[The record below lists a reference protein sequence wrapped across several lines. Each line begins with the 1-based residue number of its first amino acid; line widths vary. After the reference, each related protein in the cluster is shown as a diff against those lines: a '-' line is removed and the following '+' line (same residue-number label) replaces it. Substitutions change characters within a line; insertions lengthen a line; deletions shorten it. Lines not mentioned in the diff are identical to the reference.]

1 MSLKE
6 VGRMTSQMI
15 RILILNARMPFSP
28 HREKPVPYDY
38 VDDNEER
45 RLQAL
50 DEFERCFTPHDLP
63 LTALEFAK
71 IVRRV
76 MDEAPELTRAV
87 LALQAERHK
96 LGEMGVIEAITRGE
110 PIGSSLMR
118 IFDTSIPGADEHDGR
133 NAQGCRDL
141 FCEKYFEANPG
152 KNVIYATYYGTPDF
166 RL

>member
-76 MDEAPELTRAV
+76 MDEAPD
-87 LALQAERHK
+87 ALVASIVER
-96 LGEMGVIEAITRGE
+96 
-110 PIGSSLMR
+110 
-118 IFDTSIPGADEHDGR
+118 
-133 NAQGCRDL
+133 AQG
-141 FCEKYFEANPG
+141 KG
-152 KNVIYATYYGTPDF
+152 KGKGKGRGKAAGGA
-166 RL
+166 

>member
-6 VGRMTSQMI
+6 VGRMTSQLI

-71 IVRRV
+71 IVGRV
-76 MDEAPELTRAV
+76 MDEAPERRA
-87 LALQAERHK
+87 RCSRC
-96 LGEMGVIEAITRGE
+96 GPSAI
-110 PIGSSLMR
+110 SSAR
-118 IFDTSIPGADEHDGR
+118 WG
-133 NAQGCRDL
+133 
-141 FCEKYFEANPG
+141 
-152 KNVIYATYYGTPDF
+152 
-166 RL
+166 

>member
-1 MSLKE
+1 
-6 VGRMTSQMI
+6 MTSQMI
-15 RILILNARMPFSP
+15 RIFNFKRSHALLSAS
-28 HREKPVPYDY
+28 REAGAYDY

-50 DEFERCFTPHDLP
+50 DEFELCFTPHDLP

-96 LGEMGVIEAITRGE
+96 LGEMGVIEAIR
-110 PIGSSLMR
+110 
-118 IFDTSIPGADEHDGR
+118 
-133 NAQGCRDL
+133 
-141 FCEKYFEANPG
+141 
-152 KNVIYATYYGTPDF
+152 
-166 RL
+166 